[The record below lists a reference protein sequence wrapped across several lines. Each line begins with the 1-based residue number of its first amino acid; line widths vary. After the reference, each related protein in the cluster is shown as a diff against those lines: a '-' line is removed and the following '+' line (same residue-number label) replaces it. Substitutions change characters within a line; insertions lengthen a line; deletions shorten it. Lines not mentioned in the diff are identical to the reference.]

1 MSKILYKVAK
11 VDVESE
17 AYDFLTREFQSLDE
31 ASNLYLNESKNSEY
45 QYWVY
50 KTEYDANDVV
60 SKCYY
65 IGRFICGIFQ
75 EKGQ

>member
-1 MSKILYKVAK
+1 MSKISYKVAK

-31 ASNLYLNESKNSEY
+31 ASNLYLNESKNREY
-45 QYWVY
+45 QYCVF
-50 KTEYDANDVV
+50 KIEYDANNVV
-60 SKCYY
+60 SKGEY

-75 EKGQ
+75 EKG